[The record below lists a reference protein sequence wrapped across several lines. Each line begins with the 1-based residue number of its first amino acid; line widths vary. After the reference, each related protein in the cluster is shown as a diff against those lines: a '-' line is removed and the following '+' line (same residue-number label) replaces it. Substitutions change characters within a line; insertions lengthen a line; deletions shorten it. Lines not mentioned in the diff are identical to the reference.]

1 MKASLFVLTLAFTA
15 QLILLQSTP
24 LNQLGYVINNTTAK
38 LSLLANNGL
47 NNANFNSMVSLVNNL
62 FANMQILSEP
72 YFNSMISQIANQNN
86 ALLGKIIEL
95 ENQAAA
101 QSTVIFRFIDAASTT
116 LSSQLGNIGGILTT
130 YQNEVNPSLI
140 DIHQSISST
149 DTSASSLPFMAASID
164 LTNGQ
169 IQNTIDSLLV
179 EQALD
184 LTRLKTLRNN
194 FPYIS
199 KFALS
204 SLTLTTSNLSFCK
217 TFSYNFI
224 YNFVLAPIVYAD
236 LVSLTDP
243 STVGYSEM
251 DIILLSSDSSSA
263 NFMVCDRS
271 FSTFSLIDS
280 WVQVSLFSVD
290 L

>member
-1 MKASLFVLTLAFTA
+1 MKASLFLLTLAFTT
-15 QLILLQSTP
+15 QLILVQSTP

-38 LSLLANNGL
+38 LSLLANNGF
-47 NNANFNSMVSLVNNL
+47 NNANFNSMVSLLNNL

-86 ALLGKIIEL
+86 ALLSQIITL
-95 ENQAAA
+95 ENQTAA

-130 YQNEVNPSLI
+130 YQNVVNPSLCAI
-140 DIHQSISST
+140 KQSMSSMN
-149 DTSASSLPFMAASID
+149 TSASSLPSLTASID
-164 LTNGQ
+164 QTNGQ
-169 IQNTIDSLLV
+169 IQNTINSLLV

-184 LTRLKTLRNN
+184 QIEYKTIRDNL
-194 FPYIS
+194 PYIS

-204 SLTLTTSNLSFCK
+204 SLTLTSSDLSFCK

-236 LVSLTDP
+236 LMSLTDP

-280 WVQVSLFSVD
+280 WVEVSLFSVD